1 MKKLMT
7 YILILSFSLLTLS
20 ACSTISGIGK
30 DITRA
35 AGQTAQNQD

>member
-1 MKKLMT
+1 MKRLMT
-7 YILILSFSLLTLS
+7 YILVLSFSLLTLN

-35 AGQTAQNQD
+35 ASQPAQNQD